1 MRLSPSFWRFWLATV
16 LVNLGDG
23 IRLAAFPLLAVTV
36 TDDPFLVAVV
46 AAAGMLPWLV
56 VGLPAGALADRRGT
70 RALLVGA
77 DCARLAVLALLVVAV
92 ALDAV
97 TVAALAAGA
106 FVLGAGETLRDTAAQ
121 TAVPRLVPAAL
132 LERANGR
139 LVAGEVVGNEFVG
152 PLLGGVLFGLGA
164 ALPFVTNGGLVAL
177 SVLLVVS
184 VPAALLVRP
193 APAAGEAA
201 APRGLREGARW
212 LRGRRTLGALA
223 GTVTLVALADSAW
236 FAVFVLYVEDRMG
249 LGPGGFGALLACGA
263 VGGLG
268 GALGAERIVGRS
280 RHRSVVAGS
289 SLLAGALPCLLLVT
303 DALWAAIVVTA
314 GTSAAFGVLNV
325 AAVSMR
331 HRMVPAAVLGRV
343 TATWRTFVLGAGA
356 LGALVGGALMSAAGV
371 EAAFLLSGVLAVLA
385 TVAWL
390 AWSRPAHGGPL
401 PA

>member
-1 MRLSPSFWRFWLATV
+1 MRLSATFWRFWLATV

-56 VGLPAGALADRRGT
+56 IGLPAGALADRRGT

-77 DCARLAVLALLVVAV
+77 DCARLVVLSLLVVAV
-92 ALDAV
+92 ALDVV
-97 TVAALAAGA
+97 TVTALVAGA

-121 TAVPRLVPAAL
+121 TAVPRLVPTAL

-164 ALPFVTNGGLVAL
+164 ALPFVANGGLVAL

-184 VPAALLVRP
+184 VPAALLLRP
-193 APAAGEAA
+193 APAGGDVPARA
-201 APRGLREGARW
+201 LREGARW
-212 LRGRRTLGALA
+212 LRGRRTLSALA

-236 FAVFVLYVEDRMG
+236 FAVFVLYVEERLG
-249 LGPGGFGALLACGA
+249 LGSSGFGALLACGA

-268 GALGAERIVGRS
+268 GALAAERVVGAG
-280 RHRSVVAGS
+280 RHRAVVAGS
-289 SLLAGALPCLLLVT
+289 SLLAGALPCVLLVT
-303 DALWAAIVVTA
+303 DALWAAVVVVA

-356 LGALVGGALMSAAGV
+356 VGALVGGALMSAAGI
-371 EAAFLLSGVLAVLA
+371 EATFLLSGVLAVLA
-385 TVAWL
+385 TGAWL
-390 AWSRPAHGGPL
+390 AWSRPSPGRAL